1 MRWFIPDTY
10 SWRRSASD
18 RRRSDSSYLAFQ
30 ARRSH
35 LEIELKLEADDST
48 GISNMK
54 MFCFDLTWAVIAH
67 RVGRGPDF
75 LVHDSKLYDG
85 VDERQVARA
94 LELAARVTEE
104 EGMQY
109 VVTMNSD
116 DLTKAQRTGFDAH
129 PYVITPRL
137 DDSETGGLFGFRF

>member
-1 MRWFIPDTY
+1 LVPFNSFAEYLYGD
-10 SWRRSASD
+10 D
-18 RRRSDSSYLAFQ
+18 RAPYLTFQ

-67 RVGRGPDF
+67 RAGRGPDV
-75 LVHDSKLYDG
+75 LVHDRKLYDG

-94 LELAARVTEE
+94 LECHADVR
-104 EGMQY
+104 
-109 VVTMNSD
+109 
-116 DLTKAQRTGFDAH
+116 
-129 PYVITPRL
+129 P
-137 DDSETGGLFGFRF
+137 